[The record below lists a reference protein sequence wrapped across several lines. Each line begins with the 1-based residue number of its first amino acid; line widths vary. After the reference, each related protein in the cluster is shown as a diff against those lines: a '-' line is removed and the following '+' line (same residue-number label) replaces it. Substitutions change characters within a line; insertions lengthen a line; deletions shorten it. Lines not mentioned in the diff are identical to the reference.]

1 MYKQHRHRQSIK
13 DIKGRDIIQQLEQ
26 QELMSTHSMDAPTSE
41 ALVRCCHYL
50 PEELLV
56 EIMSWL
62 PVYSLLRCKSVQ
74 KLWHRLINTIIRDK
88 TFVAKHLKNS
98 MDRHSLFISSDRNRP
113 FLDGTEFSIA
123 TICNANDDSDHIET
137 VIEDFDLSFYIEQH
151 EISFPGSHCNG
162 IICLCGF
169 GRNNILVFNPALREF
184 KLMTSS
190 CFGPW
195 KRRKQKL
202 LVGLGHDIIDN
213 VYKVIRVVYVNCE
226 FLGAEIHTLGI
237 DHHDMW
243 REINIEVEFCQVC
256 TPRFMNQDVE
266 YKGIVYWLAGGCCS
280 GNPMIVSFDVHDEKF
295 KTIALPAADDELS
308 TNDACLER
316 TYKLAMWNGF
326 VTLFKFYRQI
336 CDCIEGSTCPSRKT
350 IEMWVM
356 RDGFCKDPANKSYFW
371 TKHLSISH
379 LEQLYR
385 PLFFWNN
392 DELILK
398 SFARTT
404 DLPFKVTLASYNIR
418 TQKIRSLHGIPEMLD
433 GICSFTYVKSLVLIN

>member
-1 MYKQHRHRQSIK
+1 
-13 DIKGRDIIQQLEQ
+13 
-26 QELMSTHSMDAPTSE
+26 
-41 ALVRCCHYL
+41 
-50 PEELLV
+50 
-56 EIMSWL
+56 
-62 PVYSLLRCKSVQ
+62 
-74 KLWHRLINTIIRDK
+74 
-88 TFVAKHLKNS
+88 

-316 TYKLAMWNGF
+316 TYKLALWNGF

-356 RDGFCKDPANKSYFW
+356 RDGFCKDPANKNSGVGGSGS
-371 TKHLSISH
+371 KSAAGEGRISGFASGGWPEVMAR
-379 LEQLYR
+379 LR
-385 PLFFWNN
+385 
-392 DELILK
+392 DEGRSWGK
-398 SFARTT
+398 
-404 DLPFKVTLASYNIR
+404 LAS
-418 TQKIRSLHGIPEMLD
+418 TGW
-433 GICSFTYVKSLVLIN
+433 KSSSEKEVVAGSAKVERKWRRDFWEGLGEIEN